1 MHPKKIMKNPFTKN
15 YPNVTYWVE
24 SQGRIEIGQDDY
36 SRSLLRAL
44 NLGRMI
50 WDHKTAD
57 EALQAFETELIEWF
71 RQNE

>member
-1 MHPKKIMKNPFTKN
+1 MKNPFTKN

-24 SQGRIEIGQDDY
+24 SHGWIEIGQDDY

-44 NLGRMI
+44 DAGGMI
-50 WDHKTAD
+50 WESNDSHKTVD